1 MVAEVERIY
10 VKNKINQ
17 DNPVL
22 YKHTR
27 QPPPHIHPQLQQLG
41 LHTKKRTYKQPLK
54 MNCSVAF
61 FFFFLQLFDVPI
73 PNVLEAT

>member
-41 LHTKKRTYKQPLK
+41 LHTKKRT
-54 MNCSVAF
+54 
-61 FFFFLQLFDVPI
+61 
-73 PNVLEAT
+73 